1 MKADEILIQQ
11 IEEVSNGESCH
22 AAANLVGA
30 YRSAAREY
38 QDSNDAEYREVFFE
52 AERELR
58 ILLMRLRIRRAGFLV
73 HWK

>member
-11 IEEVSNGESCH
+11 IGELTNGENCH
-22 AAANLVGA
+22 TAANLVGA

-38 QDSNDAEYREVFFE
+38 QDSNDAEYREVFLE

-58 ILLMRLRIRRAGFLV
+58 TLLTRLRMRRAGFLV
-73 HWK
+73 LWK